1 MISSTVNQSQSIRQ
15 VTKLQEKIIKMTKTS
30 CEISK
35 MIMNVYVLLIVLGFF
50 IWQLHSYI

>member
-15 VTKLQEKIIKMTKTS
+15 VTKLQEKIIKMTKIS